1 MKGISIATPRAAG
14 SAVANPQTLLAGA
27 LTRLLLRV
35 SGARRIALAL
45 GASALLAI
53 AAGTAL
59 AAAASAAAFGSPSST
74 KIVDNSTLNPPA
86 PDYYT
91 CYADGANTICR
102 GITPESG
109 SFANEDSGLD
119 CGGQPIYSTGVALRE
134 ATRYYDQNGDLVWRR
149 VHASVTA
156 TWSLSPTGAP
166 PTVSEVGHWGWTV
179 HYSVPG
185 DVDSGFLAS
194 HGTDELIR
202 SPDGGVIVHEAGTS
216 YAVGA
221 DFIDTGV
228 YHGPHL
234 WTTDPDA
241 LAKVCAALGA

>member
-1 MKGISIATPRAAG
+1 MKSTRRR
-14 SAVANPQTLLAGA
+14 NQLA
-27 LTRLLLRV
+27 
-35 SGARRIALAL
+35 ALAL
-45 GASALLAI
+45 ATMGILLTLVTTAFALP
-53 AAGTAL
+53 
-59 AAAASAAAFGSPSST
+59 AFGAPSST

-86 PDYYT
+86 PDYLT

-102 GITPESG
+102 GIQPGFG
-109 SFANEDSGLD
+109 SFANLDIGLA
-119 CGGQPIYSTGVALRE
+119 CGGQPIYGTGVAMRE

-149 VHASVTA
+149 VHASVTD

-202 SPDGGVIVHEAGTS
+202 SPDGGVIVHEAGTNYGVS
-216 YAVGA
+216 A
-221 DFIDTGV
+221 DFTDTGV
-228 YHGPHL
+228 YHGPHPFA
-234 WTTDPDA
+234 TDPEGTIG
-241 LAKVCAALGA
+241 KICAALGA